1 MSEEDK
7 GLDIEKITRAIAL
20 ELKKLNEADKPQT
33 PTVSD
38 NMEKQPKPTW
48 NCPDCGA
55 TLKGGEKYCPSCGVE
70 LEWEP

>member
-7 GLDIEKITRAIAL
+7 GLDIEKLTRAIAS
-20 ELKKLNEADKPQT
+20 ELKKLNEVDKPQ
-33 PTVSD
+33 PTISD
-38 NMEKQPKPTW
+38 NTEKQPKTW

-55 TLKGGEKYCPSCGVE
+55 TLKGGEKYCPGCGVE